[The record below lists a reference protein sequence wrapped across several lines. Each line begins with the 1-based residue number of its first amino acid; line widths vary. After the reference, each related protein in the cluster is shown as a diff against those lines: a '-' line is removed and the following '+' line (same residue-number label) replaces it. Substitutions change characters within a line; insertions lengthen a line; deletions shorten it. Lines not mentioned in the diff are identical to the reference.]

1 MNDGIWEIGEARLCS
16 ACHADMAPEYVFR
29 CMGQMRS
36 DVCERCG
43 QQKAVTMFYRYTMN
57 KAGLTRV
64 DRLEG

>member
-1 MNDGIWEIGEARLCS
+1 MCS

-36 DVCERCG
+36 GVCERCG

-57 KAGLTRV
+57 KAGLTRIN
-64 DRLEG
+64 RLEG